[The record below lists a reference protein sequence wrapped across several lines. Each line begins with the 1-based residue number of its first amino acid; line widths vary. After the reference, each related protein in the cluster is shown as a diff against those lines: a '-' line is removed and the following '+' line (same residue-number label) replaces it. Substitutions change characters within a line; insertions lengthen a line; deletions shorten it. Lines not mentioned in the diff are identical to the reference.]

1 MMTFHLSLKHKL
13 YTVITLALI
22 GFSLLLVL
30 SINVLNT
37 LDDASSRV
45 DSISQ
50 NANLL
55 KDLQINV
62 LQINQETEGELR
74 HLPEK
79 YRQPLNDL
87 QQKSAAK
94 QATTVAEIQRSLK
107 TFIESRLLWLQASKQ
122 IGASAELGLRAE
134 MATELTAL
142 EGELFANFRKPF
154 AQLKQTFIAFMDQ
167 RGEAEYQQV
176 KIALVGFKSL
186 MFDMEFEDVY
196 GDKITDIEGLL
207 TTLAQ
212 EVFSMNKEANNA
224 ENAYSTLAKG
234 VDASNS
240 YLANQLRLAKQAAT
254 SASEQA
260 QVLIL
265 GVGIAVALLVVGL
278 LIGTSRNL
286 VNSLDKMTHL
296 LHQLSEGDLT
306 QKLTV
311 NQARSNELD
320 KVGMAVNEM
329 TGSLN
334 HVLNSV
340 TLTSE
345 SLDKGASD
353 LSKKLVIM
361 VENNRTTNNQADS
374 VAAATE
380 EISTTIQHMVSATD
394 MAHQKTQLAQE
405 SADQG
410 GEVITSAIDS
420 LSQLANVFDQLN
432 HQVAELDGAYRKVDG
447 VTEMI
452 NGLAEQ
458 TNLLALNAAIEAARA
473 GDAGRGFS
481 VVADEVRSL
490 AEKTVQ
496 ATQNINDIIG
506 AMHTSIQSLLKVMQ
520 VGSEHVDSGKQLGD
534 KAANAVGQIKTL
546 VLDVNQRNQELA
558 ISIDEASK
566 ATQVIAE
573 NMDQVA
579 HSVSQNRE
587 QSQDVLEYVGDVSAQ
602 AKELLAMTHKF
613 KCE

>member
-30 SINVLNT
+30 SLNVLNT

-45 DSISQ
+45 DRISQ

-62 LQINQETEGELR
+62 LQINQETEQRLKR
-74 HLPEK
+74 VPEK
-79 YRQPLNDL
+79 YKLALDEL
-87 QQKSAAK
+87 QQHSTKK
-94 QATTVAEIQRSLK
+94 QAKTVAEIQGALAAL
-107 TFIESRLLWLQASKQ
+107 IDSRLLWIHASNV
-122 IGASAELGLRAE
+122 IGASAEFGLRAD
-134 MATELTAL
+134 MATKFTAL
-142 EGELFANFRKPF
+142 EGDLFANFRQPF
-154 AQLKQTFIAFMDQ
+154 AQLKQAFIAFMDQ
-167 RGEAEYQQV
+167 RGEAEYQAL
-176 KIALVGFKSL
+176 KIALTGFKSL
-186 MFDMEFEDVY
+186 MFEMEFEDIY
-196 GDKITDIEGLL
+196 GDSVSDIEGLL
-207 TTLAQ
+207 TDLAQ
-212 EVFSMNKEANNA
+212 AVFNMNEEAKNA
-224 ENAYSTLAKG
+224 ENAYLTLAHG
-234 VDASNS
+234 VDSSNR
-240 YLANQLRLAKQAAT
+240 YLASQLELAKQAAT

-260 QVLIL
+260 QVMIL

-306 QKLTV
+306 QTLAV

-320 KVGMAVNEM
+320 KVGIAVNEM

-334 HVLNSV
+334 HVLNRV
-340 TLTSE
+340 THTSQ
-345 SLDKGASD
+345 SLDQGASD
-353 LSKKLVIM
+353 LSKKLVVM
-361 VENNRTTNNQADS
+361 VDNSRTTNDQADS
-374 VAAATE
+374 VAAAIE
-380 EISTTIQHMVSATD
+380 EISTTILHMVSATD
-394 MAHQKTQLAQE
+394 TAHQKTQLAQK

-420 LSQLANVFDQLN
+420 LSQLASVFDQLN

-558 ISIDEASK
+558 INIDEASK

-579 HSVSQNRE
+579 HSVSQNRA
-587 QSQDVLEYVGDVSAQ
+587 QSQDVLEYVGDVSGQ
-602 AKELLAMTHKF
+602 AKALLAMTDKF